1 MSGWYYVNGS
11 ERVGPVD
18 QDEIVSLYQ
27 SGSLNLDSYVWRK
40 GFDNWQHIKNVNELS
55 SILESQS
62 PAESVQATPMPSPIP
77 ERVQAPVLNWNAMD
91 QDAKIFHI
99 KVGLDRGGDEV
110 EYGPFSLKE
119 MKQLFDDQ
127 RINAKTFVFTTGME
141 NWSFLGDLAIYAN
154 VFTSVPPKIDP
165 VDRRVSV
172 RKPFVARLLFHD
184 NSTVYEGICRDI
196 SVGGLQILVSDFPAR
211 VGEEITLNVHP
222 DNSTTK
228 FVAKG
233 LVVRLLDGN
242 QGFSMRFKELSKEA
256 NQAIEQYLNQR

>member
-1 MSGWYYVNGS
+1 VGGWYYVSGS

-18 QDEIVSLYQ
+18 QDEIIGLYQ
-27 SGSLNLDSYVWRK
+27 AGSLNLDSYVWRK
-40 GFDNWQHIKNVNELS
+40 GFDNWQHIKNVTELAS
-55 SILESQS
+55 VLENSNIDDEDEEISI
-62 PAESVQATPMPSPIP
+62 PNAIP
-77 ERVQAPVLNWNAMD
+77 ERVQAPVLNWNNLNH
-91 QDAKIFHI
+91 DAKTFHI

-110 EYGPFSLKE
+110 EYGPFSLNE

-141 NWSFLGDLAIYAN
+141 NWSFLGDLPIYSSL
-154 VFTSVPPKIDP
+154 FTSLPPKIDP
-165 VDRRVSV
+165 VDRRVSI

-184 NSTVYEGICRDI
+184 NATVYEGICRDI

-222 DNSTTK
+222 DNSDTK
-228 FVAKG
+228 FVATG

-242 QGFSMRFKELSKEA
+242 QGFSMRFKALSREA
-256 NQAIEQYLNQR
+256 GQAIEQYLNQR

>member
-1 MSGWYYVNGS
+1 VGGWYYVNGS

-18 QDEIVSLYQ
+18 QDEIQRLYQ
-27 SGSLNLDSYVWRK
+27 SGSLNLESYVWKK
-40 GFDNWQHIKNVNELS
+40 GFDNWQHIKNVDELS
-55 SILESQS
+55 FLQVES
-62 PAESVQATPMPSPIP
+62 AATEVIEDAFIQSPIP
-77 ERVQAPVLNWNAMD
+77 ERVQAPFLNWNQVD
-91 QDAKIFHI
+91 HDSKSFHI

-110 EYGPFSLKE
+110 EYGPFSLNE

-141 NWSFLGDLAIYAN
+141 NWSFLGDLPIYAS
-154 VFTSVPPKIDP
+154 VFTSMPPKIDP
-165 VDRRVSV
+165 VDRRVTV

-184 NSTVYEGICRDI
+184 NATVYEGICRDI

-222 DNSTTK
+222 DNSETK
-228 FVAKG
+228 FVARG
-233 LVVRLLDGN
+233 LVVRILDGN

-256 NQAIEQYLNQR
+256 TQAIEHYLHQR